1 MQVRMNLV
9 RSSNVSRLSDLIP
22 QQLVF
27 SNYSGIIFAPYITNI
42 ISTGVVNGVPKVG
55 VLKPSLI
62 TGLPHYNFIRNMT
75 RGNNGTDLQGNECFT
90 IKRFTKEYRFK
101 LTEHT
106 LTQHSHQSGEFIH
119 NYSHK
124 IQLVQ
129 FQQALR
135 MLTKY
140 HHQTNQ
146 NGITLSIL
154 KTNNVKSSQTVS

>member
-1 MQVRMNLV
+1 MNLV

-27 SNYSGIIFAPYITNI
+27 TNTSGIIFCPYIPGI

-55 VLKPSLI
+55 VFKPSPI
-62 TGLPHYNFIRNMT
+62 TSSPHYNFIRNMT

-106 LTQHSHQSGEFIH
+106 LTSHSH
-119 NYSHK
+119 
-124 IQLVQ
+124 
-129 FQQALR
+129 
-135 MLTKY
+135 
-140 HHQTNQ
+140 
-146 NGITLSIL
+146 
-154 KTNNVKSSQTVS
+154 